1 MAQYKVAELFTS
13 INGEGPRAG
22 QLAVFVRFTGCNLA
36 CSYCDTSWANEP
48 GAEYRLMNEAEIVGE
63 IRQTNVRNVTLTGG
77 EPLGQPGIDV
87 LLHTLEKESA
97 LCVEIETNGSM
108 PLAPYRP
115 MDNRPHMTMD
125 YKLPGSGMEQAM
137 CLDNFKHLESE
148 DTIKFVCAGRADLV
162 RAAQVIEKYA
172 LNGRCHIYL
181 SPVFGRLDPAEMVE
195 FMKEKQLNGVN
206 LQLQLHKF
214 IWDPQ
219 KRGV

>member
-63 IRQTNVRNVTLTGG
+63 IRQTNVRNATLTGG

-108 PLAPYRP
+108 PLAPYRH